1 MKSSCWSSPL
11 RMTCPPWIAIRSPGP
26 ATTRLMKFTSAFSS
40 VGRLQTWPSGGGPLP
55 QVLSCSAPAGG
66 WKTTTSP
73 TSGSPKRAPI
83 RLTRTRWP
91 ISSVGTIDSD
101 GIRYGLT
108 RKAWMPSARPS
119 ATATIMISSSSEPE
133 AEDPRDTLR
142 LVFGSRGLGLRGTGR
157 LGLRRRGH
165 GLRGTGRLGVRRR
178 GRGGLR
184 LRRRGLGRLGVGQ
197 RLPIDRV
204 AGHLGVR
211 LGGGGRR
218 GIVKQARL
226 DDLLRAHVAALA
238 YARTLADAAAQV
250 VELGAPDVAAGGDL
264 DPLDLRR
271 VHGERA
277 LDADA
282 EGLLADRERLAHPL
296 ALALDHDAL
305 EHLRPAPRPLDH
317 LEVHAHPV
325 AGLELRH
332 APELRALEAVD
343 DGAHG
348 EEKSRESQGGC

>member
-1 MKSSCWSSPL
+1 
-11 RMTCPPWIAIRSPGP
+11 MTWPSWMASRSPGP
-26 ATTRLMKFTSAFSS
+26 ATTRLMKLTSALLADSF
-40 VGRLQTWPSGGGPLP
+40 RHTWPSGGWPPPHWLP
-55 QVLSCSAPAGG
+55 CSAPVGG

-83 RLTRTRWP
+83 RLTSTRWP

-142 LVFGSRGLGLRGTGR
+142 LVFGSRGL
-157 LGLRRRGH
+157 